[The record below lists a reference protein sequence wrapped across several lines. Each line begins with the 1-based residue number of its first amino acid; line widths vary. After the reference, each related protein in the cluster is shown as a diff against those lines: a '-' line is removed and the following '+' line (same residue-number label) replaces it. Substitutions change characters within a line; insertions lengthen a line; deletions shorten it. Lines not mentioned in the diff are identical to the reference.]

1 MLYTGSWKGS
11 SFFCFLLSLALIK
24 ICPVY
29 PIGHSILCVLLGC
42 PLIKALNVQ
51 KPWAFFFAIC
61 LIATSLCYVGN
72 GNSLFSSYIQISVLS
87 NGKIHHREEF
97 FTKNGD
103 IHGLKDLWILL
114 MYDGAYVGIVII
126 IFGNSSSDTL
136 ALKIRTLTSLIS
148 LISKFSKKA
157 RMWGQWWR

>member
-1 MLYTGSWKGS
+1 MKNCLCWAFLLAIALYRKLERLLIFLFS
-11 SFFCFLLSLALIK
+11 FLLSLALIK

-103 IHGLKDLWILL
+103 KGPLNSS
-114 MYDGAYVGIVII
+114 YVWWCIC
-126 IFGNSSSDTL
+126 GNSNYNFRQFI
-136 ALKIRTLTSLIS
+136 IRHSGLENKNFDKLN
-148 LISKFSKKA
+148 KFN
-157 RMWGQWWR
+157 